1 VFWRGYID
9 GRWDTSSINWFSS
22 GKGVA
27 YQQNDSVVF
36 DDSLTGGPNIV
47 ITTVV
52 TPSSFTMNNT
62 LARYS
67 FGGPGKISGTT
78 GLSKNGSGLWILG
91 ETGGDDFT
99 GGISVA
105 GGTLFLIN
113 ANSAMSGGLSIASGA
128 TVLAGIND
136 DRGSLPSGPL
146 MNDGTLTLS
155 RSNDVTIS
163 ASISG
168 TGLINQNGDGALIL
182 TANNTFSGTIA
193 VTDGTLALTD
203 SGSISIAN
211 VNVSNAKLDVSG
223 VSSGATTMVA
233 LGLTNSM
240 LTLAV
245 TNQSIP
251 LTVAVLGMGGSTN
264 TVSIT
269 TLPIFAEY
277 PTTLSIVRAAAG
289 VSGYNAVLGLL
300 PNGYAG
306 NISLSSDTTEILL
319 TLTSGPGTTPP
330 PAPVP
335 PTIQNLSIIDGNVVL
350 TGTNNSGPGGTFH
363 VLASTNIALPVTN
376 WTVVTNGTFDSSGNF
391 NTTNAIDAAE
401 PQSFYILQV
410 P

>member
-1 VFWRGYID
+1 V
-9 GRWDTSSINWFSS
+9 
-22 GKGVA
+22 
-27 YQQNDSVVF
+27 
-36 DDSLTGGPNIV
+36 
-47 ITTVV
+47 
-52 TPSSFTMNNT
+52 
-62 LARYS
+62 
-67 FGGPGKISGTT
+67 
-78 GLSKNGSGLWILG
+78 
-91 ETGGDDFT
+91 
-99 GGISVA
+99 
-105 GGTLFLIN
+105 
-113 ANSAMSGGLSIASGA
+113 
-128 TVLAGIND
+128 
-136 DRGSLPSGPL
+136 
-146 MNDGTLTLS
+146 NDGTLTLS

-269 TLPIFAEY
+269 TLPIFTEY

-289 VSGYNAVLGLL
+289 ISGYNAVLGLL

-330 PAPVP
+330 PASVP

-376 WTVVTNGTFDSSGNF
+376 WTAVTNGTFDSSGNF